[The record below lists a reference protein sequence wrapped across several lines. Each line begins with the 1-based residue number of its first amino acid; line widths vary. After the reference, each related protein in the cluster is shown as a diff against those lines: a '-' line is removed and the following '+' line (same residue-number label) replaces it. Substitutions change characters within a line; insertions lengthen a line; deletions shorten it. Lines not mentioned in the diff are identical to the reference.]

1 MNLESTQLFLR
12 GTPDKYKS
20 TLLAMMANAKTI
32 QENTA
37 ALDLV
42 EMHER
47 QTDQVLPINSTN
59 NIPPG
64 QNQNYY

>member
-1 MNLESTQLFLR
+1 
-12 GTPDKYKS
+12 
-20 TLLAMMANAKTI
+20 MMANAKTI